1 MKPRNVIDSAPPTYT
16 AFPRMHVSRS
26 VCFNI
31 KYLERGL
38 GSRIAAFLIECND
51 DKPRVQRNDQPAAYF
66 HLFFPSPLE
75 MARGGVARA
84 NLTRD
89 KEIRRR
95 KFRIGSLAE
104 LVVTEIPMNNL

>member
-38 GSRIAAFLIECND
+38 GSRIAAFLIGCND